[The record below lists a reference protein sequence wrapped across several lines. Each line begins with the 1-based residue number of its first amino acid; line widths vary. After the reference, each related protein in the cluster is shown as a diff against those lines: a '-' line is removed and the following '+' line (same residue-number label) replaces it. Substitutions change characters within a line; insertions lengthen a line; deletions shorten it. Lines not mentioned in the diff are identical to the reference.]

1 MEKSHVQPTPA
12 IFCFLEILVSCSEL
26 LTFSEKKK
34 KERKKKLVLR
44 KAFWKVWRLCPLI
57 YFLINE

>member
-12 IFCFLEILVSCSEL
+12 IFCFLETLVSCSEL

-34 KERKKKLVLR
+34 KKERKKKLVLR
-44 KAFWKVWRLCPLI
+44 KAF
-57 YFLINE
+57 

>member
-44 KAFWKVWRLCPLI
+44 KAF
-57 YFLINE
+57 